1 MIVPVTIEVE
11 EVYGEQYLHFPW
23 PDRNHTTRMPLAHV
37 SPGYDLSLREW
48 CRESIK
54 HALAFHPQP
63 KVAAVYTP
71 PATDLVALRMACLQA
86 AVVVNTAT
94 SGSGSCIL
102 RDTQKY
108 FEYVAG
114 EVDRA
119 T

>member
-1 MIVPVTIEVE
+1 
-11 EVYGEQYLHFPW
+11 
-23 PDRNHTTRMPLAHV
+23 
-37 SPGYDLSLREW
+37 
-48 CRESIK
+48 
-54 HALAFHPQP
+54 
-63 KVAAVYTP
+63 
-71 PATDLVALRMACLQA
+71 MACLQA

-119 T
+119 M